1 MKMPD
6 LELTNIVNYRIVLL
20 DELATIDDKIEH
32 CIDNQDY
39 QILIT
44 ELNFRA
50 TLLEKII
57 KIDES
62 LASKKP
68 EKNRINED
76 QRKKHSELIEKI
88 KNAESH
94 ILTKL
99 YLKKDEVFTDYQ
111 NLVRGLDTLKGYR
124 DSLHKEKDTIKIL

>member
-6 LELTNIVNYRIVLL
+6 LEIGNIINYRIVLL
-20 DELATIDDKIEH
+20 DELSSIDEKIES

-39 QILIT
+39 QILIK

-50 TLLEKII
+50 DLLQKII
-57 KIDES
+57 KLDEVIS
-62 LASKKP
+62 AKNG
-68 EKNRINED
+68 EKSQIREE
-76 QRKKHSELIEKI
+76 QVTRHAELIEKI
-88 KNAESH
+88 KNAEST

-99 YLKKDEVFTDYQ
+99 YLKKDEVFSDYQ

-124 DSLHKEKDTIKIL
+124 DSLHKEKDTINIF